1 MQEKGLDE
9 LGRAVAAF
17 AEARDWGQFH
27 SPKNLAMA
35 LIVECAEL
43 VEHFQWES
51 EQASYQFAGK
61 KAKKAEI
68 ESELADILIYL
79 IRISQALRVD
89 LVHAGFRKLAVNRK
103 RYPVRLAR
111 GNAKKYSEHR
121 RRKVGR

>member
-1 MQEKGLDE
+1 
-9 LGRAVAAF
+9 
-17 AEARDWGQFH
+17 
-27 SPKNLAMA
+27 MA

-51 EQASYQFAGK
+51 EQASYQFASK

-103 RYPVRLAR
+103 RYPVHLAR